1 MNYEES
7 IEWLNT
13 IPLSFDRENKNY
25 EFKLDGIKA
34 FLSHLNNPQSNL
46 KIIHVGGTNG
56 KGSCSHMLSSIL
68 QEAGYKVGL
77 YTSPHLV
84 DFRERVRINGEMIS
98 KDSVS
103 EFMHHNFDFFESN
116 NFSFFEMTVGL
127 AFNYFSFNKVDIAII
142 EVGMGGR
149 LDSTNIITPIL
160 SLITNI
166 SIDHTK
172 FLGSN
177 ISDIAIEKAGIIK
190 EKTPIVIGETQDEIK
205 SIFIDIANTKGSEIV
220 FADDFIYDNYDCD
233 LQGIYQKKNIKTVL
247 KASEIL
253 QQNDYKIND
262 GHIKTGLNNV
272 SNNTGLK
279 GWWHVIQNKPL
290 MICDTAHNIA
300 ALKEVISQL
309 IRLEYSKLYFIVG
322 FSDDKDLDKI
332 SKIFPENSE
341 YYFVKPKVDRG
352 KDSHEVKQIF
362 ESNNRIG
369 ITQNSVNEAINQ
381 IKKTST
387 KDDVIFIG
395 GSTFVVSEIFQ

>member
-1 MNYEES
+1 MFNKLPMYQNVGDS
-7 IEWLNT
+7 AYKRD
-13 IPLSFDRENKNY
+13 LSNITLICE
-25 EFKLDGIKA
+25 
-34 FLSHLNNPQSNL
+34 HLNNPQKNFKS
-46 KIIHVGGTNG
+46 IHVGGTNG

-103 EFMHHNFDFFESN
+103 EFMLHNFDFFESN
-116 NFSFFEMTVGL
+116 NLSFFEMTVGL

-177 ISDIAIEKAGIIK
+177 ISDIAREKAGIIK

-262 GHIKTGLNNV
+262 GHIKIGLNNV

-279 GWWHVIQNKPL
+279 GRWQVIQNNPL
-290 MICDTAHNIA
+290 IICDTAHNIA

-309 IRLEYSKLYFIVG
+309 IGLEYSKLYFIIG

-341 YYFVKPKVDRG
+341 YYFVKPKVDKG
-352 KDSHEVKQIF
+352 KDSQHVKQIF
-362 ESNNRIG
+362 QSNYRIG
-369 ITQNSVNEAINQ
+369 ITQNSVNEAINL
-381 IKKTST
+381 IKKTSS

>member
-1 MNYEES
+1 MFKKLPMYQNVGDSAYKKD
-7 IEWLNT
+7 
-13 IPLSFDRENKNY
+13 LSNITLICE
-25 EFKLDGIKA
+25 
-34 FLSHLNNPQSNL
+34 HLNNPQNNFKS
-46 KIIHVGGTNG
+46 IHVGGTNG

-84 DFRERVRINGEMIS
+84 DFRERVRLNGEMIS

-103 EFMHHNFDFFESN
+103 EFMQHNFDFFESN
-116 NFSFFEMTVGL
+116 NVSFFEMTVGL

-160 SLITNI
+160 SVITNI

-177 ISDIAIEKAGIIK
+177 ISDIAREKAGIIK

-205 SIFIDIANTKGSEIV
+205 SIFIEVANTRSSEIV

-262 GHIKTGLNNV
+262 VHIKTGLNNV

-279 GWWHVIQNKPL
+279 GRWDVIQNKPL
-290 MICDTAHNIA
+290 IICDTAHNEA
-300 ALKEVISQL
+300 ALEEVISQL
-309 IRLEYSKLYFIVG
+309 IKLEYYKLYFIIG
-322 FSDDKDLDKI
+322 FSDDKDLEKI
-332 SKIFPENSE
+332 SKIFPEDAE

-352 KDSHEVKQIF
+352 KDSQEVKQTF
-362 ESNNRIG
+362 RSNKRIG

-381 IKKTST
+381 IKKACS
-387 KDDVIFIG
+387 KHDLIFIG
-395 GSTFVVSEIFQ
+395 GSTFVVSEIYN

>member
-1 MNYEES
+1 MFNKLPMYQNVGDS
-7 IEWLNT
+7 AYKKD
-13 IPLSFDRENKNY
+13 LSNITLICE
-25 EFKLDGIKA
+25 
-34 FLSHLNNPQSNL
+34 HLNNPQNNFKS
-46 KIIHVGGTNG
+46 IHVGGTNG

-103 EFMHHNFDFFESN
+103 EFMLHNFDFFESN
-116 NFSFFEMTVGL
+116 NVSFFEMTVGL

-177 ISDIAIEKAGIIK
+177 ISDIAREKAGIIK

-279 GWWHVIQNKPL
+279 GRWQVIQNNPL
-290 MICDTAHNIA
+290 IICDTAHNIA

-352 KDSHEVKQIF
+352 KDSQEVKQIF

-381 IKKTST
+381 IKKTSS

>member
-1 MNYEES
+1 MFNKLPMYQNVGDS
-7 IEWLNT
+7 AYKKD
-13 IPLSFDRENKNY
+13 LSNITLICE
-25 EFKLDGIKA
+25 
-34 FLSHLNNPQSNL
+34 HLNNPQNNFKS
-46 KIIHVGGTNG
+46 IHVGGTNG

-116 NFSFFEMTVGL
+116 NVSFFEMTVGL

-177 ISDIAIEKAGIIK
+177 ISDIAREKAGIIK

-205 SIFIDIANTKGSEIV
+205 SIFIDVANTKSSEIV

-279 GWWHVIQNKPL
+279 GRWEIIQNNP
-290 MICDTAHNIA
+290 MIICDTAHNIA

-352 KDSHEVKQIF
+352 KDSQEVKQIF

-381 IKKTST
+381 IKKTSS

>member
-1 MNYEES
+1 MFNKLPMYQNVGDS
-7 IEWLNT
+7 AYKKD
-13 IPLSFDRENKNY
+13 LSNITLICE
-25 EFKLDGIKA
+25 
-34 FLSHLNNPQSNL
+34 HLNNPQNNFKS
-46 KIIHVGGTNG
+46 IHVGGTNG

-68 QEAGYKVGL
+68 QESGYKVGL

-103 EFMHHNFDFFESN
+103 EFMNHNFDFFESN

-247 KASEIL
+247 KSSEIL

-272 SNNTGLK
+272 SNNTDLK
-279 GWWHVIQNKPL
+279 GRWDIIQNNP
-290 MICDTAHNIA
+290 MVICDTAHNMA

-309 IRLEYSKLYFIVG
+309 ISLEYSKLYFIIG

-332 SKIFPENSE
+332 SKIFPKNSE

-352 KDSHEVKQIF
+352 KDSQEVKQIF

-381 IKKTST
+381 IKNTSS

>member
-1 MNYEES
+1 MFNKLPMYQNIGDS
-7 IEWLNT
+7 AYKKD
-13 IPLSFDRENKNY
+13 LSNITLICEY
-25 EFKLDGIKA
+25 
-34 FLSHLNNPQSNL
+34 LNNPQNNFKS
-46 KIIHVGGTNG
+46 IHVGGTNG

-103 EFMHHNFDFFESN
+103 EFMHHNFDFFELN
-116 NFSFFEMTVGL
+116 NVSFFEMTVGL

-149 LDSTNIITPIL
+149 LDSTNIITPVL
-160 SLITNI
+160 SVITNI

-190 EKTPIVIGETQDEIK
+190 ENIPVVIGETQDEIK

-279 GWWHVIQNKPL
+279 GRWHVIQNKPL
-290 MICDTAHNIA
+290 IICDTAHNRA
-300 ALKEVISQL
+300 ALKEVVSQL
-309 IRLEYSKLYFIVG
+309 ISLEYSKLYFIIG
-322 FSDDKDLDKI
+322 FSDDKDLENI

-352 KDSHEVKQIF
+352 MDSQKVKQMF
-362 ESNNRIG
+362 GSNNRIG
-369 ITQNSVNEAINQ
+369 IAQNSVNEAINQ
-381 IKKTST
+381 IKKSSS